1 MARPAWPPFTV
12 EIADMSLTARDMQQ
26 LDDHAREI
34 AAQGGGTYLADALG
48 CLLDTRDPTAALDLL
63 KALWGSGHGRRAN
76 QRAGLEEVG
85 LWLEQ
90 RIQRE
95 LAISVERLALELG
108 WLRRFI
114 KIHDAH
120 DRNTGHHDDP
130 RDPRDQ
136 PTRAPFGASIDRLR
150 ARREAAL
157 ARNPAAAS
165 APPSEPYRDPSAS
178 ATPPVP
184 DHLPDSF
191 EARFASWQDAIEAF
205 RRARDRRK
213 QGKPPKDR
221 LLDIVPVATELRRLA
236 GDLACSMLDTDGMLQ
251 LIDHGGDLPSFHVTT
266 TDLVARDGKRIP
278 SRIAIAPAKNRSP

>member
-1 MARPAWPPFTV
+1 
-12 EIADMSLTARDMQQ
+12 MSLTARDMQQ
-26 LDDHAREI
+26 LDEQAREI
-34 AAQGGGTYLADALG
+34 AAQGGGTYVADALG
-48 CLLDTRDPTAALDLL
+48 CLLDTRDPTAALTLL
-63 KALWGSGHGRRAN
+63 HALWGSGHGKRAS
-76 QRAGLEEVG
+76 QRAGLEEAG

-95 LAISVERLALELG
+95 LAISVGRLALELG

-120 DRNTGHHDDP
+120 DRDTGHRDDA
-130 RDPRDQ
+130 RDRRHQ
-136 PTRAPFGASIDRLR
+136 PTRAPFGAHIDRLR

-157 ARNPAAAS
+157 AQYAAAAS
-165 APPSEPYRDPSAS
+165 AAAPPSEPYRDPPGS

-191 EARFASWQDAIEAF
+191 EARFASWPDAIDAF

-213 QGKPPKDR
+213 QGKPRKDR

-251 LIDHGGDLPSFHVTT
+251 LIDHGGELPSFQVTT
-266 TDLVARDGKRIP
+266 TDLAARDGKRVP